1 MPVSMIPILLRGFF
15 LSLAVTTGVQAD
27 AQAHP
32 VEVANCFETARFAAP
47 PQRPMVH
54 DTNMTQTMLD
64 LGLADRLVAVSG
76 IEGAEHRLIAPP
88 GVVAALPRLPDRS
101 PSLEAV
107 LSADPDFLFAGW
119 GYGFSEARGLTPA
132 RLAEMGVAT
141 YTLRESCIR
150 IGPREPIGMDTLYAD
165 LLALG
170 SIFGIAERA
179 EAMVADFRRRVAA
192 VTDRT
197 GTVAARPRVMY
208 CDHCHADGPPVS
220 VGREGMTSLLME
232 LAGGRNIF
240 DDIPNSYVRVG
251 WEEMVRRDPQWI
263 IVSDHRVPAEAA
275 IRHLTAA
282 PQLADVEAVRKRQ
295 FIVLTYAEQTPS
307 TRNVDALERMART
320 LHPERFA
327 P

>member
-1 MPVSMIPILLRGFF
+1 MIPFCLRG
-15 LSLAVTTGVQAD
+15 LAPILALATGIGGAH
-27 AQAHP
+27 AQDHP

-47 PQRPMVH
+47 PKRPMVH

-88 GVVAALPRLPDRS
+88 GVVEALPRLPDRS

-119 GYGFSEARGLTPA
+119 SYGFSEARGLTPA

-170 SIFGIAERA
+170 NIFGIAERA

-197 GTVAARPRVMY
+197 GTIADRPRVMY
-208 CDHCHADGPPVS
+208 CDHCHTDGAPVS

-240 DDIPNSYVRVG
+240 DDIPNSYVRVS

-307 TRNVDALERMART
+307 TRNVEALERMART